1 MTTLTEKVTNRL
13 AEIDSVPNR
22 KSSSVDRAIEL
33 ADLYANVKPQEYI
46 LPLNAMAG
54 FCRPCDK

>member
-1 MTTLTEKVTNRL
+1 MSNLIEQVKSRL
-13 AEIDSVPNR
+13 SEIENAP
-22 KSSSVDRAIEL
+22 KSQQAHLERAGEL
-33 ADLYANVKPQEYI
+33 ADRYASVKPQEYI

>member
-1 MTTLTEKVTNRL
+1 MANLVEKVTNRL
-13 AEIDSVPNR
+13 AELDNAPSR
-22 KSSSVDRAIEL
+22 KLSSVDRAIEL
-33 ADLYANVKPQEYI
+33 ADLYASVKPQEYI

>member
-1 MTTLTEKVTNRL
+1 MAKLVEQVTDRL
-13 AEIDSVPNR
+13 AEIENGPNR
-22 KSSSVDRAIEL
+22 KAASMERAIEL
-33 ADLYANVKPQEYI
+33 ADRYASVKPQEYI